1 MGGLARTQS
10 YVAAH
15 RGFYADALEKG
26 NRVLLGLYEL
36 SGAACPEFDAHIR
49 DTARAIKEGTL
60 TRDAT
65 VYGLSRR
72 STKNFYLHWK
82 QRHARAATLGNARNM
97 LTAVNALKARAAR
110 MSVGLGANTCDT
122 QGRRPRRVM
131 V

>member
-1 MGGLARTQS
+1 MVPAARPKAAAVDMRTQ
-10 YVAAH
+10 AAH
-15 RGFYADALEKG
+15 RGLYADALEKG
-26 NRVLLGLYEL
+26 NRVLLGLYEV

-97 LTAVNALKARAAR
+97 LAAVNALKTRVARLGVAA
-110 MSVGLGANTCDT
+110 GA
-122 QGRRPRRVM
+122 
-131 V
+131 